1 MKKVTPNHEDFSPI
15 FSGENN
21 NDTSLNLSNAE
32 PVSIPRRFCL
42 FFVRYCLCQYSRG
55 RVQSEDTI
63 QLLPRSNSSKKTLIL
78 DLDETLVHSS
88 LQPLAKYDLKLSVD
102 LNQNFI
108 DIYVLIRPGAQE
120 FLEKVGDLY
129 EVVIFTASLKSY
141 ADPVIDYLD
150 RSQKVTSRLFRDD
163 CTRYNGSYI
172 KNLSQLGR
180 DLKKVVI
187 VDNSPTSYS
196 LHPYNAI
203 AINSWFDDEND
214 DKLQETL
221 QVLQVLESVDD
232 VTELIKNFV
241 NQSLEE
247 SPKNF
252 AALTNN
258 FLLGRSAVNS
268 PTNAN
273 ATNFKFPKA

>member
-1 MKKVTPNHEDFSPI
+1 MKNVTPNHEDFTPI

-21 NDTSLNLSNAE
+21 NDTSLNLSNVQPA
-32 PVSIPRRFCL
+32 SIPRRFCL
-42 FFVRYCLCQYSRG
+42 FFIKYCLCQHSRG
-55 RVQSEDTI
+55 KVQSEDTI
-63 QLLPRSNSSKKTLIL
+63 QLLPWSNGAKKTLIL

-88 LQPLAKYDLKLSVD
+88 LQPLAKYDLKLSVE
-102 LNQNFI
+102 LNQDFI

-120 FLEKVGDLY
+120 FLDKVGDLY

-150 RSQKVTSRLFRDD
+150 RSHKVTSRLFRND

-203 AINSWFDDEND
+203 AIKSWFDDEND
-214 DKLQETL
+214 NKLQETL
-221 QVLQVLESVDD
+221 QILQVLETVND

-241 NQSLEE
+241 NQSFDE

-252 AALTNN
+252 SALMDN

-273 ATNFKFPKA
+273 VTNFKFPNA